1 MTVLFVK
8 GLVALALFLLSA
20 GFSLAETAFMSLSR
34 LQLARLSRAR
44 PGRLDFWQ
52 KDPERALVV
61 LLLLNNLA
69 NAGLAVLSV
78 SMALDASSILSIP
91 FHVGQVLFPVVGGAL
106 LILFC
111 EVVPKVVARAY
122 PEPLAVALAPTVRV
136 LTDIFGP
143 LMEGLLQR
151 VGGLLSWLSKTVRT
165 ERAQWNQD
173 VIRALLDNA
182 PLGYPLRQVLK
193 NVVGFAQTPVSAI
206 LVPRAEIAA
215 VDLREGIDA
224 VIRRI
229 LTSGY
234 SRLPVHRGSI
244 DSIEGMVYSKDL
256 LAALRSGPL
265 IALEDLIRPLPRVS
279 VDASVARL
287 LRDFREGHHHM
298 ALVVDRAGKVLG
310 LVTLQDTLEAIVGD
324 IAQEP
329 RLGHS

>member
-1 MTVLFVK
+1 MTALLFK
-8 GLVALALFLLSA
+8 GLIALMLFILSA

-34 LQLARLSRAR
+34 VQLARLIRAR
-44 PGRLDFWQ
+44 PGRLEFWHR
-52 KDPERALVV
+52 DPERALAV
-61 LLLLNNLA
+61 LLLMNNLV

-78 SMALDASSILSIP
+78 SMALDAEAVFRFP
-91 FHVGQVLFPVVGGAL
+91 FHYGQVVFPITGGIL
-106 LILFC
+106 LLLFC
-111 EVVPKVVARAY
+111 EVGPKVVARAY
-122 PEPLAVALAPTVRV
+122 SEPLAVTLSPTVRV
-136 LTDIFGP
+136 LTDVFGP

-182 PLGYPLRQVLK
+182 PVGHPLRQVLK

-215 VDLREGIDA
+215 VDLRGGIDA
-224 VIRRI
+224 VIHRI
-229 LTSGY
+229 MTSGY

-265 IALEDLIRPLPRVS
+265 IALEDLIRPLPRVP
-279 VDASVARL
+279 VDAPLARL

-298 ALVVDRAGKVLG
+298 ALVVDRGGKVLG
-310 LVTLQDTLEAIVGD
+310 LVTLQDTLEVIVGD

-329 RLGHS
+329 RLGKP

>member
-1 MTVLFVK
+1 MTGLLIKGMGALLLF
-8 GLVALALFLLSA
+8 GLSA

-34 LQLARLSRAR
+34 LQLARLTRAR
-44 PGRLDFWQ
+44 PGRLNFWQ
-52 KDPERALVV
+52 RDPERALAV
-61 LLLLNNLA
+61 LLLLNNVV

-78 SMALDASSILSIP
+78 SMALDAAAVLHFP
-91 FHVGQVLFPVVGGAL
+91 FRYGQVVFPVVGGAL

-111 EVVPKVVARAY
+111 EVGPKVVARAY
-122 PEPLAVALAPTVRV
+122 SEPLAVALAPAVHV

-143 LMEGLLQR
+143 LMEGLLHG
-151 VGGLLSWLSKTVRT
+151 VGGLLSWLSRTVRT

-182 PLGYPLRQVLK
+182 PLGHPLRQVLK
-193 NVVGFAQTPVSAI
+193 NLVGFAQTPVSAVM
-206 LVPRAEIAA
+206 VPRAEIAA
-215 VDLREGIDA
+215 VDGRAGLDA

-244 DSIEGMVYSKDL
+244 DAIDGMVYSKDL

-279 VDASVARL
+279 ADAPVARL
-287 LRDFREGHHHM
+287 LREFREGHHHM
-298 ALVVDRAGKVLG
+298 ALVTDRHGKVIG

-329 RLGHS
+329 RLS

>member
-1 MTVLFVK
+1 MTLLFVK
-8 GLVALALFLLSA
+8 GMGALALFLLSA

-34 LQLARLSRAR
+34 LQLTRLSRAR
-44 PGRLDFWQ
+44 PARLDFWQ

-61 LLLLNNLA
+61 LLLLNNVA
-69 NAGLAVLSV
+69 NAGLAVLFV
-78 SMALDASSILSIP
+78 SMALDASSVLSIP
-91 FHVGQVLFPVVGGAL
+91 FQVGQVLFPVVGGAF

-122 PEPLAVALAPTVRV
+122 PEPLTVALAPTVRI

-143 LMEGLLQR
+143 LMQGLLQR

-182 PLGYPLRQVLK
+182 PVGHPLRQVLK
-193 NVVGFAQTPVSAI
+193 NLVGFAQTPVSAI

-244 DSIEGMVYSKDL
+244 DAIAGMVYSKDL

-279 VDASVARL
+279 ADAPLARL

-298 ALVVDRAGKVLG
+298 ALVADRNGKVLG

-329 RLGHS
+329 RLGNP

>member
-1 MTVLFVK
+1 MTIFLLKGALSLGLFI
-8 GLVALALFLLSA
+8 LSA

-34 LQLARLSRAR
+34 LQLARLTRAR
-44 PGRLDFWQ
+44 PGRLNFWQ
-52 KDPERALVV
+52 RDPERALAV
-61 LLLLNNLA
+61 LLLLNNLV

-78 SMALDASSILSIP
+78 SMALDAAVVLPLP
-91 FHVGQVLFPVVGGAL
+91 FHYGQLVFPLTMGAV

-111 EVVPKVVARAY
+111 DVGPKVVARAY
-122 PEPLAVALAPTVRV
+122 SEPLAVFLAPAVRV
-136 LTDIFGP
+136 LTDVFGP
-143 LMEGLLQR
+143 LMQGLLQW
-151 VGGLLSWLSKTVRT
+151 VGTLLSWLSKTVRT
-165 ERAQWNQD
+165 ERGQWNQD
-173 VIRALLDNA
+173 VIRALLDSA
-182 PLGYPLRQVLK
+182 PLGHPLRQVLR
-193 NVVGFAQTPVSAI
+193 NLVGFAQTPVSAI
-206 LVPRAEIAA
+206 LVPRAEMA
-215 VDLREGIDA
+215 VGDLRAGLD
-224 VIRRI
+224 VLIRRI

-279 VDASVARL
+279 VDAPLARL

-298 ALVVDRAGKVLG
+298 ALVVDRNKKVLG

-329 RLGHS
+329 RLS